1 MFCVHFCGCSP
12 TAQDG
17 IHKILEECTLPLT
30 GKNCVDMII
39 TEMVGGGE
47 EPEGRGEGQ
56 TMTVMSL
63 SRRCLLYIQRGD
75 SH

>member
-1 MFCVHFCGCSP
+1 MYVCVHICGCSP

-17 IHKILEECTLPLT
+17 VHKILEECTLPLT
-30 GKNCVDMII
+30 RKNCVDLII
-39 TEMVGGGE
+39 TEMVGG
-47 EPEGRGEGQ
+47 EGRGGEGQ
-56 TMTVMSL
+56 TMTVTSL